1 MTDMQTPI
9 EPHNQFDFLYIN
21 CDNEVMGRFDRFT
34 YTKDPQGTMII
45 QGKDLSEAKQHALAI
60 AKDIGIT
67 PSDII
72 ISLNHK
78 ELKG

>member
-1 MTDMQTPI
+1 MTEIKKEI

-34 YTKDPQGTMII
+34 YTKDPQGTMIV
-45 QGKDLSEAKQHALAI
+45 QGKDLSEARQHALNI
-60 AKDIGIT
+60 ANELGIT
-67 PSDII
+67 PSDIV